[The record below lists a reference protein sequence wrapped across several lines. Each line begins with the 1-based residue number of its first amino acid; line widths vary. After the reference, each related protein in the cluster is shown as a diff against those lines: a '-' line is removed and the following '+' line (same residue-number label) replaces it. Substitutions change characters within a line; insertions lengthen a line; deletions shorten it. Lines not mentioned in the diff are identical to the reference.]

1 LNGGE
6 EISKYQR
13 INERIYAKTVR
24 LVAEDGTQLGVV
36 KKHDALSK
44 AMELGLDL
52 VEVSPNT
59 DPPVCRLLNY
69 GKYKYKLSKK
79 SHQKSRV
86 VQLKEIRVRPKIG
99 AHDLQ
104 TKIKN
109 ARKFLGRKDRVLVNM
124 MFRGRERSH
133 KDMAKEIF
141 DEVIRSLE
149 DIAKV
154 ESQAKSTGR
163 SMGIILTPKA

>member
-1 LNGGE
+1 
-6 EISKYQR
+6 
-13 INERIYAKTVR
+13 
-24 LVAEDGTQLGVV
+24 
-36 KKHDALSK
+36 
-44 AMELGLDL
+44 MDL

-59 DPPVCRLLNY
+59 DPPVCRILDY
-69 GKYKYKLSKK
+69 GKYQYKLSKK

-109 ARKFLGRKDRVLVNM
+109 AKKFLEKKDRVLVNM
-124 MFRGRERSH
+124 MFRGRERAH
-133 KDMAKEIF
+133 KDMANEIF
-141 DEVIRSLE
+141 DEIIKSLE

-163 SMGIILTPKA
+163 SIGIILTPKLSLKK

>member
-1 LNGGE
+1 M
-6 EISKYQR
+6 
-13 INERIYAKTVR
+13 
-24 LVAEDGTQLGVV
+24 
-36 KKHDALSK
+36 KKIDALSK
-44 AMELGLDL
+44 AIELGLDL

-59 DPPVCRLLNY
+59 EPPVCRILDY
-69 GKYKYKLSKK
+69 GKHQYKLSKK
-79 SHQKSRV
+79 SHQKSRP

-109 ARKFLGRKDRVLVNM
+109 ARKFLDRKDRVLVNM
-124 MFRGRERSH
+124 MFRGRERAH
-133 KDMAKEIF
+133 KDMAKDIF

-154 ESQAKSTGR
+154 ETQAKSTGR
-163 SMGIILTPKA
+163 SMGIILTPK